1 MASLKTQPTAKI
13 RRRRIVTTASVCGGR
28 PRVAGT
34 RIPVEV
40 LLRCRDIG
48 FSDERILEGY
58 PALSRADLAAVWAY
72 AARRRRS

>member
-1 MASLKTQPTAKI
+1 MASLKSRTTAICRK
-13 RRRRIVTTASVCGGR
+13 RRIVTTGSVCGGR

-40 LLRCRDIG
+40 LLKCREIG

-72 AARRRRS
+72 AARQRRS